1 MSDWVVMKFG
11 GTSVTGSKNWK
22 NILSIIQGRLQ
33 QGERLFIV
41 CSAISNISDQL
52 ERLASAVRSGRSY
65 DDALNKLIRIHKAQA
80 IDMGLDPNVVVGD
93 IFDDLRKLLRGAS
106 LIQEVSPR
114 LWARILSAGELMST
128 KLGAA
133 WLWSLEQ

>member
-11 GTSVTGSKNWK
+11 GTSVTGIKNWK

-33 QGERLFIV
+33 EGERLFIV
-41 CSAISNISDQL
+41 CSAISKISDQL

-65 DDALNKLIRIHKAQA
+65 DDALNKLIEIHKVQA

-93 IFDDLRKLLRGAS
+93 ITN
-106 LIQEVSPR
+106 V
-114 LWARILSAGELMST
+114 
-128 KLGAA
+128 
-133 WLWSLEQ
+133 WS